1 MDLCVSSHSV
11 AKPTPSECIARILTR
26 GGLTMMTITPGKALS
41 AKSFSRIV
49 RLSGVFFTLTVLIAT
64 PALAR

>member
-1 MDLCVSSHSV
+1 
-11 AKPTPSECIARILTR
+11 
-26 GGLTMMTITPGKALS
+26 MMTISSGKALS

-49 RLSGVFFTLTVLIAT
+49 RLSGLFFTVAVLVAT

>member
-1 MDLCVSSHSV
+1 
-11 AKPTPSECIARILTR
+11 
-26 GGLTMMTITPGKALS
+26 MMTITPGKALS